1 MSRRPDPLAQVS
13 DFDIRLLKIYRS
25 VVECGGFSAAD
36 TACQSDGQLFWHG
49 GLLVNECI
57 RFGDNKMT
65 MTKSPSQSTFMS
77 NFKITTK
84 PKSWQAV
91 L

>member
-1 MSRRPDPLAQVS
+1 MAD
-13 DFDIRLLKIYRS
+13 DIGINNVYTKRGKM
-25 VVECGGFSAAD
+25 VADGGFSATD
-36 TACQSDGQLFWHG
+36 TACQSDGQLFWHD

-57 RFGDNKMT
+57 RFGDDKIT